1 MQPFPRGPGFSATK
15 QWSLSPCTHRGKRLL
30 IMGLPGRGVRRWRLA
45 IRTSH
50 TAATPDLAFLSGRAV
65 TEPQVFDGRARRR
78 GIHSAQRTAR
88 PAAPAVLDLELAEH
102 GVRHDLRRRS
112 RGRGIRSRFLGGGAR
127 RRPRQRDRRSYPG
140 DPVPARPEVRGAAD
154 GAEPAGVRLLGQRAA
169 RRAELGHRRDR
180 LVRGEQ
186 RQRRPRAE
194 RADPPA
200 AGALPAHHRG
210 GAGRGGVLRLQ
221 PGAPVRAV
229 RLPHALRHLPDRV
242 RRHPE
247 QGPSGRLPPHDSRR
261 VPADVRRLVRL
272 RGGLEP
278 VRVGLHPVL
287 QAGHE
292 QDRHR
297 LVVRDRAV
305 PVLRVLEIVGA
316 AVGTVVSPDKALEP
330 ARPAA

>member
-1 MQPFPRGPGFSATK
+1 MQPFPPGQCFSATK
-15 QWSLSPCTHRGKRLL
+15 QWSLSPCVYRGKRPM
-30 IMGLPGRGVRRWRLA
+30 IMGHPGGERADGDTR
-45 IRTSH
+45 
-50 TAATPDLAFLSGRAV
+50 SGRHTQRRRRAWR
-65 TEPQVFDGRARRR
+65 PCPGGQLRHPGLRGRARRG
-78 GIHSAQRTAR
+78 GIHSAQRAAR
-88 PAAPAVLDLELAEH
+88 QADPAVLDLDLAEH

-112 RGRGIRSRFLGGGAR
+112 RGRGIRPRFLGGRAR
-127 RRPRQRDRRSYPG
+127 PHPGQRDRRNHPG
-140 DPVPARPEVRGAAD
+140 HPVPARPEVRGAAD

-169 RRAELGHRRDR
+169 RRAELGHRRHR

-186 RQRRPRAE
+186 RQRRLRAE

-200 AGALPAHHRG
+200 AGALPADHRG

-229 RLPHALRHLPDRV
+229 RLPHPHRHLPDRV

-247 QGPSGRLPPHDSRR
+247 QGPPGRLPPHDSRR

-278 VRVGLHPVL
+278 VRVGLHPLL

-292 QDRHR
+292 QGRHR

-305 PVLRVLEIVGA
+305 PVLRRARDRRRGRRHRGQPGQGA
-316 AVGTVVSPDKALEP
+316 RRS
-330 ARPAA
+330 PAA